1 MIEILYEVNK
11 SSLVKKIDELCV
23 DKKVDGIVEVWDEID
38 RIGLW
43 IVIELKKD
51 VNSELIKN
59 YLYKNLDL

>member
-1 MIEILYEVNK
+1 MNK
-11 SSLVKKIDELCV
+11 SSLVKCIDELCV
-23 DKKVDGIVEVWDEID
+23 DKKVDGIVEVCDEID

-59 YLYKNLDL
+59 YFYKNFDL